1 MDFRGAAQAGLEGI
15 PDHEVLAAAAKA
27 GRILVTHD
35 IRTMPKHFA
44 DFVQSAASAGVLL
57 VSQQLPVQDA
67 VEQLVL
73 IWAASEPEEWINRIC
88 ALPL

>member
-1 MDFRGAAQAGLEGI
+1 
-15 PDHEVLAAAAKA
+15 
-27 GRILVTHD
+27 VTHD
-35 IRTMPKHFA
+35 IKTMPWHFA

-88 ALPL
+88 PLPL